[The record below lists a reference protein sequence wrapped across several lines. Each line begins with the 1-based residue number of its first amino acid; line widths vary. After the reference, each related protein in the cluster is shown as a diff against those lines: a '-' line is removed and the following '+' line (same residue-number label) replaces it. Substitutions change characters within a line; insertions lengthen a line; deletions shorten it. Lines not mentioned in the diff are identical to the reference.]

1 MKYLLD
7 TNVCIHLLRG
17 SSIILREKI
26 LKVDDEDICFPSIVR
41 FELYYGAYKSAGQQK
56 VLSAL
61 NSFLSRF
68 KSAQVDDDI
77 AEQCGRIRF
86 ELDMKGTPIGP
97 YDLIIA
103 GTALSR
109 KLILVTHNTREFSRI
124 NHLNLEDWELA
135 GT

>member
-1 MKYLLD
+1 MKCLLD

-17 SSIILREKI
+17 SSVILREKI
-26 LKVDDEDICFPSIVR
+26 LEIDDEDICIPSIVR
-41 FELYYGAYKSAGQQK
+41 FELFYGAYKSTGQQK
-56 VLSAL
+56 ALSAL

-68 KSAQVDDDI
+68 NGAQLDDTI

-86 ELDMKGTPIGP
+86 ELDRQGTPIGP

-124 NHLNLEDWELA
+124 KHLNLEDWERSDA
-135 GT
+135 